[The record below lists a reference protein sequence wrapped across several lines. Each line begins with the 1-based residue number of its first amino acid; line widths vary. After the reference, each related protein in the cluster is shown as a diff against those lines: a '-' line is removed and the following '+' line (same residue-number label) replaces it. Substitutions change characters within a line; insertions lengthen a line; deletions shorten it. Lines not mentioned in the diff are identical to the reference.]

1 MLLLSEVAKETNI
14 GTLEKH
20 ELYFPGNLKL
30 TNLVLVFKYLRIE
43 KRNVSFISSIK
54 IAGECVSLL
63 EVTLLREESR
73 T

>member
-30 TNLVLVFKYLRIE
+30 ANLALVFKYLRIE

-54 IAGECVSLL
+54 IASECVSPY
-63 EVTLLREESR
+63 
-73 T
+73 